1 MTIEDVAG
9 RRFPA
14 KSIFTSSI
22 KALVDHFKKS
32 FGKQNVSNVTD
43 NDIKWVL
50 TVPAIWSDAAKKFMR
65 LCATDVSNFFS
76 NQIVKQ
82 TKLLILQ
89 FTPLIL
95 HHCLNIMILVNHCN
109 FKTGSFLKNE
119 T

>member
-9 RRFPA
+9 RSLPA

-32 FGKQNVSNVTD
+32 FEKQNVSNVTD

-65 LCATDVSNFFS
+65 LCATDVSIFFS
-76 NQIVKQ
+76 QSNRKTNKMTHFTIHTIDLTSLFEYYDTIK
-82 TKLLILQ
+82 TICKSLQ
-89 FTPLIL
+89 F
-95 HHCLNIMILVNHCN
+95 
-109 FKTGSFLKNE
+109 
-119 T
+119 